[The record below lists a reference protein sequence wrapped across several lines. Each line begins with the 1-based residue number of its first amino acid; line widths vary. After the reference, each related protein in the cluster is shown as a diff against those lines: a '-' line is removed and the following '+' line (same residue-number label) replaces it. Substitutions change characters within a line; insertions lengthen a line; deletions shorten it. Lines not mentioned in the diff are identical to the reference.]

1 MKKLI
6 AVFSVLLV
14 ASFLFA
20 NSYRVYVGNECLQ
33 YPLGCEY
40 YCYGGETFIQNQNV
54 TAGIQF
60 SSKEKLGGFSFDY
73 GVRLATKL
81 PENMYIDIPQY
92 PLGEPYNFVFYPEK
106 YACINTGISC
116 ELAFFDLVG
125 LYLGFGVEVRYGTGF
140 QPVTNSQAGLF
151 QQDFYFDLGLEILSF
166 GSNSIVMGCKAN
178 VVNYMKMGIGGEDPL
193 VAFGEDTGSI
203 TPYVGAGF
211 NYNKRK

>member
-1 MKKLI
+1 MKKFI
-6 AVFSVLLV
+6 ILLAILFV
-14 ASFLFA
+14 TVGLFA
-20 NSYRVYVGNECLQ
+20 SSFKVFLGNECLQ
-33 YPLGCEY
+33 YPLGCEC
-40 YCYGGETFIQNQNV
+40 YCCGEETFIQNQNV

-73 GVRLATKL
+73 GVRVATKL
-81 PENMYIDIPQY
+81 PENMYINIPQY

-106 YACINTGISC
+106 YACVNTGISC

-151 QQDFYFDLGLEILSF
+151 QQDFYFDLGLEILSS
-166 GSNSIVMGCKAN
+166 GSNSIIIGCKAN
-178 VVNYMKMGIGGEDPL
+178 VVNYMEMGIGGDDAL
-193 VAFGEDTGSI
+193 VVFGEDTGSI

-211 NYNKRK
+211 NYN